1 MFNVERE
8 RESSVVGLGQWE
20 VRERREKALSFG
32 NLATTK
38 FGKVDGTVKRTD
50 GISYDYC
57 GKVYAFD

>member
-1 MFNVERE
+1 
-8 RESSVVGLGQWE
+8 

-38 FGKVDGTVKRTD
+38 FGKVYGTVKRTD